1 MMGGPWVGAIHMV
14 GRAIL
19 RGGPCVETSTGGAV
33 PLLGMLMGITDAS
46 QHLSLILGV
55 S

>member
-33 PLLGMLMGITDAS
+33 PLLGRLMGFADAS
-46 QHLSLILGV
+46 LPLSLILGD